1 MINSI
6 LTINRNGTCCIPV
19 AIRRLMHLKPA
30 GTKLIISLQEQKS
43 GDKIIVLKPRKGAA
57 INE

>member
-6 LTINRNGTCCIPV
+6 LTISKNGTCSIPI
-19 AIRRLMHLKPA
+19 AIRRLMRLKP
-30 GTKLIISLQEQKS
+30 GTKLIVSLQEVKS
-43 GDKIIVLKPRKGAA
+43 GDKIIVLKPRKGTT

>member
-6 LTINRNGTCCIPV
+6 LTINKNGTCCIPI
-19 AIRRLMHLKPA
+19 AMRRLMRLKP

>member
-19 AIRRLMHLKPA
+19 AIRRLMHLKP
-30 GTKLIISLQEQKS
+30 GIKLIISLQEQKS

>member
-6 LTINRNGTCCIPV
+6 LTINRNGTCCIPA
-19 AIRRLMHLKPA
+19 AIRRLMHLKP

-43 GDKIIVLKPRKGAA
+43 GDKIIVLKPRKGAT